1 MSPRVRRL
9 LVAALVVAAALWLG
23 SRGDDRVAPADDLGN
38 AMGVAVATLVAHPT
52 ARSSVATRQA
62 QTYDVSVDRQKAAQA
77 AGTYDLSDLP
87 GTLSEPV
94 SAARIG
100 KNPRQ
105 DKMLRGAESLTEV
118 TRLTPGSTLAI
129 YGRPESRWANAYW
142 RRAGNA
148 ASMTELLSYAR
159 QLIGM
164 RPDGQLVVCLC
175 GHAGQGPCIPL
186 WAPRDDV
193 SLAVQPNDLVLRFA
207 DVVPAD

>member
-1 MSPRVRRL
+1 M
-9 LVAALVVAAALWLG
+9 
-23 SRGDDRVAPADDLGN
+23 
-38 AMGVAVATLVAHPT
+38 
-52 ARSSVATRQA
+52 ATRQA
-62 QTYDVSVDRQKAAQA
+62 HTYDVSVDRQKAAQA

-87 GTLSEPV
+87 GPLSEPV

-100 KNPRQ
+100 KSPRQ
-105 DKMLRGAESLTEV
+105 DKMLAGAEVLGDV
-118 TRLTPGSTLAI
+118 TRLTPGAALAI

-164 RPDGQLVVCLC
+164 RPDGHLVVCLC

-186 WAPRDDV
+186 WAPRDEV
-193 SLAVQPNDLVLRFA
+193 SLTVQPNDLVLRFA
-207 DVVPAD
+207 DIVGPD